1 MLIQAQVGN
10 QSANDGFT
18 TDLRAGRGGELMVS
32 RLNPREYELVRLGR
46 VFTASNQAVKALSTL
61 NVTCTGFA
69 LSNPLGSGTNLVLL
83 DVCVA
88 LVSAPAGIA
97 SVHIAAQ
104 MLPHG
109 TAVAHTSSLSVRN
122 FLLGGPV
129 AGVGV
134 VDDEATLP
142 ATPVAIRAIGGG
154 PVATGSIHAP
164 FIKDDVGGQI
174 IVAPGTNISLGYV
187 TTAIS
192 VIASMTFAELPV

>member
-32 RLNPREYELVRLGR
+32 RLNPREYELVRLGK

-109 TAVAHTSSLSVRN
+109 TAVVHGTPLTVRN
-122 FLLGGPV
+122 CLLGGSA
-129 AGVGV
+129 AGVGLA
-134 VDDEATLP
+134 DRAATLP
-142 ATPVAIRAIGGG
+142 AAPVAIRAIGGG
-154 PVATGSIHAP
+154 PVAASSLESP
-164 FIKDDVGGQI
+164 FIKDEVGGQI
-174 IVAPGTNISLGYV
+174 ILAPGTNVSLGYV
-187 TTAIS
+187 TTAIN
-192 VIASMTFAELPV
+192 VMASMSWAELGL